1 MVVCA
6 LFNSRKDSATLKLQS
21 QEVVGNNLN
30 SNFWCALCSL
40 SAAHIRTQ
48 TLSHPSPPS
57 SRTTTSLSRTIN
69 DSFMLKRG
77 VRVPIISV
85 KVQYCHSPVLFFYE
99 YLTNGRAYSTQ
110 SVSPIICLINFVQF
124 CNEGSTNFRS
134 SAVEDHARSETHLRA
149 VRATQSHPNV
159 SNLIKKKSN
168 EEKVS
173 IISVNIHQPV
183 LYFLFDVYTFK
194 SGGPDLTYPPKRLE
208 QSASRRF
215 GGGVST
221 SFYSPTTTP
230 APPNIR
236 AKPLRP
242 CILTKA
248 HIITSRGRESRL
260 NLYSD
265 VVIPPPPLYLIPH
278 FFVSSASLFRGQ

>member
-1 MVVCA
+1 M
-6 LFNSRKDSATLKLQS
+6 
-21 QEVVGNNLN
+21 
-30 SNFWCALCSL
+30 
-40 SAAHIRTQ
+40 
-48 TLSHPSPPS
+48 
-57 SRTTTSLSRTIN
+57 
-69 DSFMLKRG
+69 
-77 VRVPIISV
+77 
-85 KVQYCHSPVLFFYE
+85 
-99 YLTNGRAYSTQ
+99 
-110 SVSPIICLINFVQF
+110 
-124 CNEGSTNFRS
+124 
-134 SAVEDHARSETHLRA
+134 
-149 VRATQSHPNV
+149 
-159 SNLIKKKSN
+159 
-168 EEKVS
+168 
-173 IISVNIHQPV
+173 

-278 FFVSSASLFRGQ
+278 FSFHRPPCSGVSNVITWTGFTTHSVPKAASVLTMKRQTRKQRQKPITSAVLQSTFS